1 MSGKVYFKPIDSM
14 FVLQRLHSAEILTC
28 FSVSHSDLFGRG
40 GNRLTGLSTYETSV
54 TLLYDIHVYI
64 MCSVVTSVNA
74 TLAQTAAKHVLHPLR
89 VPRTVPRERHL
100 RLRISRT
107 AYATRTRPEPY

>member
-40 GNRLTGLSTYETSV
+40 GNRLAGLSTYETSV

-64 MCSVVTSVNA
+64 MCECG
-74 TLAQTAAKHVLHPLR
+74 HVCQRNPGTNCGETRFAPAPRAPHRPQRAPLEA
-89 VPRTVPRERHL
+89 PDLKNGLCYTHE
-100 RLRISRT
+100 T
-107 AYATRTRPEPY
+107 